1 MKSCHL
7 NISQVLPCITS
18 LPPGT
23 RRGYLWRLSE
33 RRLLQNSSW
42 KTKYFVLQ
50 QDKLYYFATTRGAAA
65 GVIDLTQFT
74 DCLEAPLSDQKKANN
89 VFFLLSEERGY
100 FDKGRYYLSAETLG
114 EMKCWVTELK
124 GAIVKAR
131 EAAEGGFKSPGD
143 ENHYSSIRET
153 SPTSPRSLQTE
164 ARGVKR
170 SLNCPLTGEMEDHNL
185 TYSYSSSEEDDLS
198 PPARLTPRS
207 PRRLAV
213 TRGLGRPEATNYQD
227 IVKMVQQVKTQSDSL
242 ANVFRYIK
250 MIMMMMMMMVIRIL
264 MTELFRKIEGESLER
279 PNCGTSR
286 EVGLEQSVAQLNI
299 VINKLELQAGDI
311 IKVS

>member
-1 MKSCHL
+1 MIIIISP
-7 NISQVLPCITS
+7 SQVLPCITS

-50 QDKLYYFATTRGAAA
+50 QGQLYYYASTRGAAG
-65 GVIDLTQFT
+65 GVIELSKFT

-114 EMKCWVTELK
+114 EMKSWVAELK
-124 GAIVKAR
+124 AAIVKAR
-131 EAAEGGFKSPGD
+131 EAAEGGFKPDD
-143 ENHYSSIRET
+143 ESHYSSIRET
-153 SPTSPRSLQTE
+153 SPTSPASPAPRPNLQTE

-170 SLNCPLTGEMEDHNL
+170 SLNCPLTGELEEHNL

-213 TRGLGRPEATNYQD
+213 SQAGARPEATKYQD
-227 IVKMVQQVKTQSDSL
+227 LVKMVHQVKTQSDSL
-242 ANVFRYIK
+242 ANVFR
-250 MIMMMMMMMVIRIL
+250 
-264 MTELFRKIEGESLER
+264 
-279 PNCGTSR
+279 
-286 EVGLEQSVAQLNI
+286 
-299 VINKLELQAGDI
+299 
-311 IKVS
+311 

>member
-1 MKSCHL
+1 MELQACPALFHQFFNLSTP
-7 NISQVLPCITS
+7 QVLPCISS

-42 KTKYFVLQ
+42 KTKYFVVQ
-50 QDKLYYFATTRGAAA
+50 EDKLYYYASTRGQAG
-65 GVIDLTQFT
+65 GVIDLAQFT

-131 EAAEGGFKSPGD
+131 QAAEGGFKPEGES
-143 ENHYSSIRET
+143 EAHYSSIRET
-153 SPTSPRSLQTE
+153 SPASPPSLQTE

-170 SLNCPLTGEMEDHNL
+170 SLNCPLTGELEDHNL

-198 PPARLTPRS
+198 PPARVLTPRS
-207 PRRLAV
+207 PRRLAL
-213 TRGLGRPEATNYQD
+213 TRGPAGRSEAHNYQD
-227 IVKMVQQVKTQSDSL
+227 LVKMVQEVKTQSDSL
-242 ANVFRYIK
+242 AHVFR
-250 MIMMMMMMMVIRIL
+250 
-264 MTELFRKIEGESLER
+264 
-279 PNCGTSR
+279 
-286 EVGLEQSVAQLNI
+286 
-299 VINKLELQAGDI
+299 
-311 IKVS
+311 